1 MSVKIDLAD
10 RLLELPPY
18 LFVEIDRL
26 KNIALSEGKDIIDLG
41 IGDPDI
47 PTPSVIVESLKQ
59 AVDNPQHHRYPSTV
73 GMMSFRETACSWFK
87 ARFGVSIDPAKEI
100 TSIIGSKEGIGHIPF
115 AFVNPGDYV
124 LVPDPSYP
132 VYKNATMFAGGTPF
146 IMPLLKENG
155 FIPDLK
161 AIPEDIAK
169 KSKLIFLNYPNNPTA
184 ALATKDFFKELVEF
198 ALKYNVIVCH
208 DAAYTEICFDDYKA
222 PSFLEVEGAKEVGI
236 EYHSLSKTFC
246 MTGWRLGF
254 AVGNPDVIAGLIKIK
269 SNLDSGVFQAIQEA
283 GITALTKGLAPA
295 SDIYDVFKKR
305 RDAFVSGI
313 RKLRLECE
321 SPKSTFYIWITVP
334 KGYTSSEFAMK
345 LLNDANLILTPGNGF
360 GKYGEGY
367 IRAALTVPENRL
379 EEAIERIRK
388 II

>member
-10 RLLELPPY
+10 RLLKLPPY

-26 KNIALSEGKDIIDLG
+26 KNIALSKGKDIIDLG

-47 PTPSVIVESLKQ
+47 PTPSVIVESLKKS
-59 AVDNPQHHRYPSTV
+59 VDNPQNHRYPSTV
-73 GMMSFRETACSWFK
+73 GMMPFRETACSWFK
-87 ARFGVSIDPAKEI
+87 TRFGVSVDPTNEI

-115 AFVNPGDYV
+115 AFINPGDYV

-132 VYKNATMFAGGTPF
+132 VYKNATLLAGGTPY

-155 FIPDLK
+155 FIPDLT
-161 AIPEDIAK
+161 AIPEDVAK

-184 ALATKDFFKELVEF
+184 ALATKDFFKDLVEF
-198 ALKYNVIVCH
+198 ALKYNIIVCH
-208 DAAYTEICFDDYKA
+208 DAAYTEICFDGYKA

-283 GITALTKGLAPA
+283 GITALTDGLAPA
-295 SDIYDVFKKR
+295 SDIYDIFKKR
-305 RDAFVSGI
+305 RDVFVSGI
-313 RKLRLECE
+313 REIGLECE

-334 KGYTSSEFAMK
+334 AGYTSSEFAMK
-345 LLNDANLILTPGNGF
+345 LLNDADLILTPGNGF
-360 GKYGEGY
+360 GEYGEGY
-367 IRAALTVPENRL
+367 IRAALTVPENRIK
-379 EEAIERIRK
+379 EAIERIRK
-388 II
+388 CI

>member
-1 MSVKIDLAD
+1 MSVKIGLAD

-47 PTPSVIVESLKQ
+47 PTPSVIVESLKK

-132 VYKNATMFAGGTPF
+132 VYKNATMFAGGTPY

-155 FIPDLK
+155 FIPDLQ

-184 ALATKDFFKELVEF
+184 ALATKDFFKELIEF
-198 ALKYNVIVCH
+198 ALKYNIIVCH
-208 DAAYTEICFDDYKA
+208 DAAYTEICFDGYKA

-254 AVGNPDVIAGLIKIK
+254 AVGNPDVIAGLVKIK

-295 SDIYDVFKKR
+295 SDIYDVFGKR
-305 RDAFVSGI
+305 RDVFVSGI
-313 RKLRLECE
+313 RKLGLECE
-321 SPKSTFYIWITVP
+321 LPKSTFYLWITVP

-345 LLNDANLILTPGNGF
+345 LLNNADLILTPGNGF

-367 IRAALTVPENRL
+367 IRAALTVPENRIK
-379 EEAIERIRK
+379 EAIDRIRK
-388 II
+388 CI